1 VAEVAVRGEAVR
13 EVDPEIATF
22 SVTVA
27 ARDRNRQEALRRLAA
42 RVEAVRATLDRYPD
56 AVEKRETSGL
66 YVRPDSKRSGEK
78 VSGYSGAVTTAV
90 TVSDFAVLGE
100 LMLGLADQDQTTVS
114 GPWWGL
120 RPGSPVHRDARRA
133 AINDA
138 IERGREYADALG
150 ARVTGLVEL
159 TDVGLSTQSPP
170 RMELLAYR
178 SADSGG
184 GGGPTLDLDPQ
195 RQTVTATMEARFA
208 ISDPT
213 ALFMDPST

>member
-1 VAEVAVRGEAVR
+1 MAEVAVRGEAVR
-13 EVDPEIATF
+13 EVDPEIARF

-27 ARDRNRQEALRRLAA
+27 ARDRNRQEALHRLAA
-42 RVEAVRATLDRYPD
+42 RVEAVRVALDRYPE

-78 VSGYSGAVTTAV
+78 VSGYSGAVTTTV

-120 RPGSPVHRDARRA
+120 RPGSPVHREARRA
-133 AINDA
+133 AIADA

-159 TDVGLSTQSPP
+159 TDAGLSTQSPP
-170 RMELLAYR
+170 RMEMMAYR
-178 SADSGG
+178 SVASGG
-184 GGGPTLDLDPQ
+184 GGAPTIDLDPQ
-195 RQTVTATMEARFA
+195 RQTVTATMEARFE

-213 ALFMDPST
+213 ALFTG